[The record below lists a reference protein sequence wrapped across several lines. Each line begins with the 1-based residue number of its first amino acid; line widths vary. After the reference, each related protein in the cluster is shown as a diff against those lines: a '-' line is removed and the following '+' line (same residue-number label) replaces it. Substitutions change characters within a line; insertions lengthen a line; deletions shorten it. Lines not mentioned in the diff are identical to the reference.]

1 MTRHEQNELIFK
13 SLELDL
19 NDKPNIQVRLTHLF
33 TKWFQTLATQG
44 AELVMAAAQKPAAP
58 AGGAEEGGAPA
69 PEGGQ
74 A

>member
-1 MTRHEQNELIFK
+1 MTRHEQNDLIIK

-19 NDKPNIQVRLTHLF
+19 NDKPNIQVQITHAF

-44 AELVMAAAQKPAAP
+44 AELIMAASAAAAPP
-58 AGGAEEGGAPA
+58 AGGAEGGAPA